1 MTIKKYL
8 TSNGVKL
15 KKKFG
20 EILLHHYERYLR
32 DLDMQ
37 VRDINK
43 SIKYNDTLV
52 ILYFYIILNK
62 ISMEVKIREA
72 EYRHEKSKAD
82 EINNR
87 LLPPYIVE
95 QLKVLKSTERIESKF
110 YDEVSLYFSDIVGFT
125 TIGKQS
131 TPSQIMVMMDG
142 LFHLFDD
149 IITNFK
155 CTKVETIGDAYFVV
169 SGCPEPFEDH
179 AGSRFYYYINLS
191 TSWAVEPR
199 RFQKSRFAETYRH
212 NGT

>member
-1 MTIKKYL
+1 MKL
-8 TSNGVKL
+8 LKL
-15 KKKFG
+15 KD
-20 EILLHHYERYLR
+20 IYES
-32 DLDMQ
+32 
-37 VRDINK
+37 IPTAWESNK
-43 SIKYNDTLV
+43 NLWK
-52 ILYFYIILNK
+52 
-62 ISMEVKIREA
+62 VKIREA
-72 EYRHEKSKAD
+72 EYRHEKAKAD

-169 SGCPEPFEDH
+169 SGCPEPFDDH
-179 AGSRFYYYINLS
+179 AGR
-191 TSWAVEPR
+191 E
-199 RFQKSRFAETYRH
+199 
-212 NGT
+212 